1 MESSRPDVTPVVVA
15 AAQGSEEAWY
25 EIVERY
31 TPLLIG
37 VLLRFQ
43 LSQAELQD
51 LAQTVWLR
59 LVEHLDTLR
68 EPRAL
73 PMWIITTAQ
82 REARRSVRESAR
94 CRLQDPLDERW
105 SSSMA
110 TYDQPEAEM
119 ERADRTAALLEGLAY
134 LTPRQRELLMLLA
147 QDPPLSYAEI
157 SDRTGVPVGAIGP
170 TRARALERLRR
181 TPSVQSLTTPSPASV
196 PGSGERRRS

>member
-1 MESSRPDVTPVVVA
+1 VEDSRTDVTPVVVA
-15 AAQGSEEAWY
+15 AAHGSEEAWY

-37 VLLRFQ
+37 VLLRFR

-82 REARRSVRESAR
+82 REARRSMRESAR
-94 CRLQDPLDERW
+94 CHLQDPLDERW

-110 TYDQPEAEM
+110 TFDQPDADM
-119 ERADRTAALLEGLAY
+119 ERADRNAALLEGLSY
-134 LTPRQRELLMLLA
+134 LTSRQRELLMLLA

-157 SDRTGVPVGAIGP
+157 STRTGVPIGAIGP

-181 TPSVQSLTTPSPASV
+181 TPAIQSLTTPTPAPV